1 MTKHIELVISIL
13 ILTIQACA
21 PAASLPPIST
31 QTVPPVPKAL
41 PTRPLVSSTLPTA
54 TSAPTVTAESR
65 PSETQLPIF
74 IFIPSAQKPTRTRIP
89 TKTATIEPTPSDTP
103 SPEPT
108 ATPVCEHE
116 TATLSL
122 SVTAENVKVG
132 EAVKVTLALS
142 NEGCL
147 ALGMPQYDLR
157 IQPEGQ
163 AIFEPGDP
171 PQVTHYL
178 AVAPGESDTVEFDIT
193 AVAEGQV
200 GLTASVSYEVHLG
213 YPGPAYWG
221 YRSSGE
227 PLIITVAP

>member
-1 MTKHIELVISIL
+1 MTKHIVLVVSIL

-21 PAASLPPIST
+21 PAASLPP
-31 QTVPPVPKAL
+31 VPKAL
-41 PTRPLVSSTLPTA
+41 PTRPLVSPTLPTA
-54 TSAPTVTAESR
+54 TSAPTVTAELR
-65 PSETQLPIF
+65 PSETRPPIF
-74 IFIPSAQKPTRTRIP
+74 IFVPSPTTAPAAQKPTRTRIP

-122 SVTAENVKVG
+122 SVTAENVKAG

-142 NEGCL
+142 NDGCL

-193 AVAEGQV
+193 AVAEGEV

-227 PLIITVAP
+227 ALIITVAP